1 MPRRP
6 DHPFAIG
13 IALIPMT
20 LSALR
25 PLATLALAALAGLSL
40 PSCAK
45 YASLKEHVPP
55 FKPATPTGGSLTTAA
70 RTLEAAHKV
79 EKRQPADAIGQYLD
93 VAHAA
98 SQVLKR
104 QPTDPDA
111 LSAYNYALSRAF
123 GVLYEVRD
131 DPWAEQLEFPGMA
144 GRWYVAARPDPRP
157 HWKPS
162 LYKFLPADEFELSGK
177 YVGDRKV
184 KAGLGAPLLAVNN
197 NVDVTALDRFAQ
209 GKNLAYG
216 VTAIVRFSGNRC
228 EVAFED
234 PLATETVEF
243 QGHRFPLAADFTAPL
258 AMSLVLAEPQ
268 KLELSRL
275 INPGKYAETARLAR
289 LQPYDPKKI
298 PILCVHGL
306 KDSPATWTPLINALR
321 DDPEIR
327 KHYQIWFYSYPSG
340 YPYPHSAAIFRK
352 QMDAIKAAHPGHK
365 DVVLIGH
372 SMGGCISR
380 TMVTDADD
388 KIWKSLFREPPDATA
403 LDRESAQI
411 LRDALI
417 FDARDDVD
425 RVIFIAAPHRGSD
438 LASNWVGRIGSR
450 LVRAPKT
457 LVHVGSQLKN
467 VMTLDAA
474 AVHFKRMPNSVD
486 TLSPDNRFVKA
497 INTLPIAPG
506 IPYHSIMG
514 DRGKGGNRDRT
525 KPVSS
530 DGIVPYWSSHLDGAE
545 SELIVPSNH
554 SAHQNPQA
562 IEEVRRILKKHARS

>member
-1 MPRRP
+1 MNSSFP
-6 DHPFAIG
+6 
-13 IALIPMT
+13 
-20 LSALR
+20 LS
-25 PLATLALAALAGLSL
+25 LATPAIAALAILSL
-40 PSCAK
+40 SSCAK
-45 YASLKEHVPP
+45 YASLKESTPP

-70 RTLEAAHKV
+70 KTLETALKI
-79 EKRQPADAIGQYLD
+79 EKRNPADAIGQYLD

-98 SQVLKR
+98 SQALKR
-104 QPTDPDA
+104 HPQDPDA
-111 LSAYNYALSRAF
+111 LAAYNYALSRAF

-131 DPWAEQLEFPGMA
+131 DPWAEPLEFPGMA
-144 GRWYVAARPDPRP
+144 GRWQVVARPDPRP
-157 HWKPS
+157 NWKPS

-177 YVGDRKV
+177 YVRDRKI
-184 KAGLGAPLLAVNN
+184 KAGLGAAL
-197 NVDVTALDRFAQ
+197 VTTYRDRDATTVHDRFAQ

-216 VTAIVRFSGNRC
+216 TTAIVRFSGNRC
-228 EVAFED
+228 EVSFED
-234 PLATETVEF
+234 PLATETVDF

-258 AMSLVLAEPQ
+258 AMVLVLADPQ

-275 INPGKYAETARLAR
+275 INPGKYSETARLAR

-321 DDPEIR
+321 ADPEIR

-352 QMDAIKAAHPGHK
+352 QMDAIKAAYPDHK

-380 TMVTDADD
+380 AMITDADD
-388 KIWKSLFREPPDATA
+388 KIWNTMFSEQPDATR
-403 LDRESAQI
+403 LDRDSVQL

-417 FDARDDVD
+417 FDARDDVG

-467 VMTLDAA
+467 VMTLDAS

-506 IPYHSIMG
+506 IPYHSIVG
-514 DRGKGGNRDRT
+514 DRGKGGNRDQT

-545 SELIVPSNH
+545 SELVVPSNH
-554 SAHQNPQA
+554 SAHQNAMA
-562 IEEVRRILKKHARS
+562 IEEVRRILKEHVRP